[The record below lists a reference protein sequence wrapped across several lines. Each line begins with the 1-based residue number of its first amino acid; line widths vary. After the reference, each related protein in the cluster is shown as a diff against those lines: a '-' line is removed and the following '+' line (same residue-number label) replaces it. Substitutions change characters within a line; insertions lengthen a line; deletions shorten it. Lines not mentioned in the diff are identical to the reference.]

1 MRNDDSSMAAC
12 SRSRIVRGVAASVAA
27 ALLCAGVAMTPA
39 RAQDFFSALFGAL
52 APPRAIRPPPPS
64 AADRPPVELRPQVN
78 ATAVTYCVRT
88 CDGFSFPIA
97 TAEGESDAALC
108 HSFCPAAE
116 TMLFRG
122 SSMDD
127 AASKSGRP
135 YAELP
140 NAFRYRKE
148 LVAGCTCNGKDV
160 FGLARID
167 IADDPTLRK
176 GDIVVGKQGPMVA
189 SGRDEDGRIAK
200 FSPASPALRAKLRR
214 VPIVASE

>member
-1 MRNDDSSMAAC
+1 MPA
-12 SRSRIVRGVAASVAA
+12 RSRPHVMRGVAASAA
-27 ALLCAGVAMTPA
+27 ALLVCASIAVPPA
-39 RAQDFFSALFGAL
+39 RAQDFFSTLFGVF
-52 APPRAIRPPPPS
+52 APPRALRPAPPPGP
-64 AADRPPVELRPQVN
+64 ADGPPVELHQQVD

-97 TAEGESDAALC
+97 IAEGESEAALC

-116 TMLFRG
+116 TRVFRG

-127 AASKSGRP
+127 AASQSGRP
-135 YAELP
+135 YADLP

-148 LVAGCTCNGKDV
+148 LVAGCTCNGKNV

-167 IADDPTLRK
+167 IADDTTLRK
-176 GDIVVGKQGPMVA
+176 GDIVVGRQGPMVA
-189 SGRDEDGRIAK
+189 SGRDEDGRMAK
-200 FSPASPALRAKLRR
+200 FSPASPAVRAKLRH